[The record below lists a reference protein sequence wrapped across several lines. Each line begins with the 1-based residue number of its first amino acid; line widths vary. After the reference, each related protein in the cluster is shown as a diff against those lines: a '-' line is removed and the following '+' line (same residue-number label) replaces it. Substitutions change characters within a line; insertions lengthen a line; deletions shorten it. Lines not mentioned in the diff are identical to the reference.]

1 MQLQLG
7 NVRHLIL
14 FNDDSYGHYR
24 SLIELCDVDAWC
36 LCVAM
41 LTLVFVACDWVARAV
56 FACSC
61 KLIG

>member
-7 NVRHLIL
+7 NVRQLIL

-24 SLIELCDVDAWC
+24 SLIELCDAWC
-36 LCVAM
+36 LYVAM
-41 LTLVFVACDWVARAV
+41 LTLVFVAYDWVARAV